1 MYDGAMSDA
10 EPELPTTPAPPPPLR
25 SVHTTNFPQILAEA
39 PASVLVTTYQA
50 GKLVILRNDDG
61 VLNTHFRNF
70 AKPMGLAAAGGKLA
84 VGASI
89 DIWEFHNVPAVCPRL
104 DASEAADDSPAPSI
118 DAPAPAPSPSAGR
131 VGDGGDAGT
140 RAEPRTSGS
149 TPPVPSAPTTAL
161 RSVATGDRARL
172 LPPHQGVGNRKHDAC
187 FLPRRSH
194 TTGDVQIHEMAWVG
208 DELWFVNTAFSCLA
222 TRSDAN
228 SFEPRWRPRFVDKL
242 LPGDCC
248 HLNGL
253 AIRDGRVRYVTALGE
268 TGDPGGWR
276 ENKRN
281 GGVLID
287 VDDNEVIARGLSMPH
302 SPRWYRNR
310 LWLLESGDGS
320 FGTVDL
326 DAGRYE
332 PMVKLPGF
340 TRGLAFLGPLALIGL
355 SQVRESAVFSGV
367 PLVERLAER
376 TCGVWVVHLDTGRV
390 VAFVQFEDAVQ
401 EIFAVEML
409 AGIRYPDLINH
420 DADLIGRSYVL
431 PDAALADVPA
441 ELRSA

>member
-1 MYDGAMSDA
+1 MSDA
-10 EPELPTTPAPPPPLR
+10 PETPAADSADADSPPLR
-25 SVHTTNFPQILAEA
+25 SVHTTNFPQLLAEA
-39 PASVLVTTYQA
+39 PASLLVTTYQA
-50 GKLVILRNDDG
+50 GKLVILRNDGG

-70 AKPMGLAAAGGKLA
+70 AKPMGLAYDRGRLA

-104 DASEAADDSPAPSI
+104 DSPDPQSEIRNPQF
-118 DAPAPAPSPSAGR
+118 
-131 VGDGGDAGT
+131 
-140 RAEPRTSGS
+140 
-149 TPPVPSAPTTAL
+149 
-161 RSVATGDRARL
+161 
-172 LPPHQGVGNRKHDAC
+172 HHDAC

-222 TRSDAN
+222 TRSEAD
-228 SFEPRWRPRFVDKL
+228 SFEPRWRPPFIDKL

-268 TGDPGGWR
+268 TNEPGGWR
-276 ENKRN
+276 ANKRN

-287 VDDNEVIARGLSMPH
+287 VDSKETIASGMSMPH

-320 FGTVDL
+320 IGTVDL
-326 DAGRYE
+326 ATGRYE
-332 PMVKLPGF
+332 AIARLPGF
-340 TRGLAFLGPLALIGL
+340 TRGLAFLGPLAFVGL
-355 SQVRESAVFSGV
+355 SQVRESAIFSGI
-367 PLVERLAER
+367 PLVERLEER
-376 TCGVWVVHLDTGRV
+376 VCGVWVVNLDTGRT
-390 VAFVQFEDAVQ
+390 VAFVRFEDAVQ
-401 EIFAVEML
+401 EIFAVEAL
-409 AGIRYPDLINH
+409 AGIRFPDLINH
-420 DADLIGRSYVL
+420 DPELIGSSYVL

-441 ELRSA
+441 ELRST